1 MITSGL
7 FSSYRSDWRTP
18 EHILQSLKEEF
29 GDLFDVSDRHDGTFD
44 ALSMGWPQPWYCN
57 PPYGREIG
65 KWTSRMK
72 GNGIALLP
80 ARTDTAW
87 FHSDILPKASQIRF
101 IRGRLHF
108 DDRGP
113 APFPSMIVVFGFK
126 EVMK

>member
-7 FSSYRSDWRTP
+7 FTSYRSDWRTP
-18 EHILQSLKEEF
+18 VYLLQTLKEEF

-44 ALSMGWPQPWYCN
+44 ALSMGWPQPWYCK

-72 GNGIALLP
+72 GDGVALLP

-87 FHSDILPKASQIRF
+87 FLFDILPEATQIRF
-101 IRGRLHF
+101 VKGRLHF

-126 EVMK
+126 EVLK

>member
-7 FSSYRSDWRTP
+7 FTSCRSDWRTP
-18 EHILQSLKEEF
+18 EHILQTLKEEF

-44 ALSMGWPQPWYCN
+44 ALAMEWPHPWYCN

-72 GNGIALLP
+72 GDGVALLP

-87 FHSDILPKASQIRF
+87 FHSDILPKASRIRF
-101 IRGRLHF
+101 IKGRLHF

-113 APFPSMIVVFGFK
+113 APFPSMIVVFGFWR
-126 EVMK
+126 V